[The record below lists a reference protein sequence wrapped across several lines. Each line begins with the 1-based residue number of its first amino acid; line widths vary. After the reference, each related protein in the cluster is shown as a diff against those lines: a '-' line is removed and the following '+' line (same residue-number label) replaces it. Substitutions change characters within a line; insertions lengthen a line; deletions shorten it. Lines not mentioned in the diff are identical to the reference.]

1 MNAITL
7 LTEDHRAMKK
17 LLKELG
23 ETEGP
28 KTREE
33 LFSRIERDLTA
44 HEAIEEEIF
53 YPALRDHPKAKE
65 IVLEGYVEHD
75 VVERLMGELG
85 RLAFDDEMWGPKA
98 KVMTENIEHHIEEE
112 EGEMFEKARQVFE
125 DEELR
130 QLGERMAER
139 RKELL
144 AEAAGSRT
152 G

>member
-23 ETEGP
+23 ETEGS

-33 LFSRIERDLTA
+33 LFSRIQRDLAA

-53 YPALRDHPKAKE
+53 YPALRDHPRAKD
-65 IVLEGYVEHD
+65 IVLEAYVEHD
-75 VVERLMGELG
+75 VVERLMDELA
-85 RLAFDDEMWGPKA
+85 RLPFDDEMWGPKA
-98 KVMTENIEHHIEEE
+98 KVMTENVEHHIEEE
-112 EGEMFEKARQVFE
+112 EGEMFQKARQVFE

-130 QLGERMAER
+130 QLGEQMAER
-139 RKELL
+139 KKEML
-144 AEAAGSRT
+144 AEASGSRR